1 MRIDVSGLQP
11 HRPALPSGARAPS
24 HGAEPAA
31 SQARDG
37 VSASECARLLA
48 AGQAALRDA
57 PEVREHAV
65 EQARARLSAGVAAYE
80 GRDLAQAIIAA
91 VTSAAKG

>member
-11 HRPALPSGARAPS
+11 QRCRLPSGARAPS
-24 HGAEPAA
+24 HGAEPAP
-31 SQARDG
+31 SQARDS
-37 VSASECARLLA
+37 VSVSERARLLA

-57 PEVREHAV
+57 PELRDRAV
-65 EQARARLSAGVAAYE
+65 ERARARLSAGAAAYD